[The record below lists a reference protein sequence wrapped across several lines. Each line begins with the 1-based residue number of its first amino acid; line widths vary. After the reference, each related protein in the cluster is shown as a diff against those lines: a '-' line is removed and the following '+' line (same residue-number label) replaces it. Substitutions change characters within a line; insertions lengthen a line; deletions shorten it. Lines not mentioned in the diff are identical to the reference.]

1 MAKTTEVKAKLKVED
16 EGSST
21 LDRIKK
27 AFLGA
32 GDAADDA
39 GGKAS
44 SFAEQIAAVAIGEKI
59 SELTTKVWELGKS
72 FGEAAI
78 EGQKGDKALAGLIAT
93 AQGSEW
99 AGALNAARELGDVLD
114 EIGLKANQNKDD
126 VGAAFE
132 TMVAIAGATEEGI
145 QKATKETE
153 SLATIANVLGKNTSD
168 LVQEFA
174 FMGEGVVKTKGQ
186 LFQLLQG
193 TGIFGK
199 NTKEAAGYWAKLSD
213 ESRMQQLA
221 YGLEQVSAQLGK
233 SEPMIGDYLTTI
245 DNLFGM
251 AKEKLGEPIV
261 ESMKPALI
269 DLIAKLKSAMPQI
282 EKFGVMIGKEMGK
295 WVEEAVKQFEQGFKY
310 IETHSEEIKNA
321 IAEGYKTAKE
331 VVEFILEHKEEIA
344 IAFGAKT
351 ALPALQAG
359 ASAAGSLI
367 DVSAKGIGPLAGTGG
382 GLAAGAATMVAFAAA
397 VGAFALAVDQWQD
410 LMAGSKG
417 GISDEAQNY
426 SAYKEHFEKLS
437 ATPNM
442 GAMGKD
448 ELKNFDRQREAFV
461 KLAEELGENQ
471 RAAGELADRAWAAHR
486 AVRDMVGPVEQA
498 QKMFE
503 NFAKA
508 RSEGII
514 PDEQSIA
521 TADALIGQVGASF
534 TKALSTQNAGAA
546 QYIANLLGKSE
557 ALQGAFLASADL
569 TSEGFEALAS
579 MVESQSKE
587 FAELLRGRASE
598 GKTKAATP
606 AAPKIVMTGGQTFNV
621 KQDFRDQDP
630 DRVAIMFEKG
640 IGQGIERKLSAGT
653 SIFGTN

>member
-132 TMVAIAGATEEGI
+132 TMVAIAGATQEGI

-168 LVQEFA
+168 LAQEFA

-367 DVSAKGIGPLAGTGG
+367 DVSAKGIGPLVGTGV
-382 GLAAGAATMVAFAAA
+382 GLASGAATMVAFAAA
-397 VGAFALAVDQWQD
+397 VGAFALAVDQWGD
-410 LMAGSKG
+410 LMAQSRG
-417 GISDEAQNY
+417 GISDAAQTQTARKDY
-426 SAYKEHFEKLS
+426 FQRFGQETMGEMSQADISQFEKVR
-437 ATPNM
+437 A
-442 GAMGKD
+442 AY
-448 ELKNFDRQREAFV
+448 V
-461 KLAEELGENQ
+461 KTAEEMGENA

-521 TADALIGQVGASF
+521 TADALIGQVGTSF
-534 TKALSTQNAGAA
+534 TKALNTQNAGAA

-557 ALQGAFLASADL
+557 ALQGAFLASANL

-640 IGQGIERKLSAGT
+640 IGQSIERKLSAGT

>member
-39 GGKAS
+39 GEKAS
-44 SFAEQIAAVAIGEKI
+44 SFGEQIAAVAIGEKI
-59 SELTTKVWELGKS
+59 SDLSTKVWELGKS

-99 AGALNAARELGDVLD
+99 ASALSAAQDLGDVLD

-126 VGAAFE
+126 VGSAFE
-132 TMVAIAGATEEGI
+132 TMVAIAGATEAGI
-145 QKATKETE
+145 KRATTETE
-153 SLATIANVLGKNTSD
+153 HLATIASVLGKNTSD
-168 LVQEFA
+168 LAQEFA

-199 NTKEAAGYWAKLSD
+199 NTKEAAGYWAKLTE

-221 YGLEQVSAQLGK
+221 YGLAQVSSQLGK

-251 AKEKLGEPIV
+251 AKEKLGEPIINELRPV
-261 ESMKPALI
+261 LI
-269 DLIAKLKSAMPQI
+269 DLIGNMKSAMPKI
-282 EKFGVMIGKEMGK
+282 EKFGQLLGKEMAD
-295 WVEEAVKQFEQGFKY
+295 WVEKATEQFEQGFEY
-310 IETHSEEIKNA
+310 IETHAEEIKNA

-367 DVSAKGIGPLAGTGG
+367 DASAKGIGPLAGTGG

-397 VGAFALAVDQWQD
+397 VGAFALAVDQWGE
-410 LMAGSKG
+410 LMASTDG
-417 GISDEAQNY
+417 GKSEARMNY
-426 SAYKEHFEKLS
+426 EAMQRRFQDDTLN
-437 ATPNM
+437 PGM
-442 GAMGKD
+442 GATGAQDIKRFED
-448 ELKNFDRQREAFV
+448 QRAAFV
-461 KLAEELGENQ
+461 KLAEEMGENQ

-534 TKALSTQNAGAA
+534 TKALNTQNAGAA

-598 GKTKAATP
+598 GKSKAATP
-606 AAPKIVMTGGQTFNV
+606 AAPKVVMTGGQTFNV

-640 IGQGIERKLSAGT
+640 IGQSIERKLSAGT

>member
-99 AGALNAARELGDVLD
+99 AGALNAAQELGDVLD

-126 VGAAFE
+126 VGTAFE
-132 TMVAIAGATEEGI
+132 TMVAIAGATQEGI

-168 LVQEFA
+168 LAQEFA

-410 LMAGSKG
+410 LMAQSKG
-417 GISDEAQNY
+417 GISDEAQNF

-437 ATPNM
+437 ATPNT

-448 ELKNFDRQREAFV
+448 ELSNFARQREAFV

-471 RAAGELADRAWAAHR
+471 RAAGELADRAFAAHR

-521 TADALIGQVGASF
+521 TADALIGQVGTSF
-534 TKALSTQNAGAA
+534 TKALNTQNAGAA

-557 ALQGAFLASADL
+557 ALQGAFLASANL

-598 GKTKAATP
+598 GKTRAATP

-640 IGQGIERKLSAGT
+640 IGQSIERKLSAGT

>member
-39 GGKAS
+39 GDKAS

-59 SELTTKVWELGKS
+59 SELSTKVWELGKS

-78 EGQKGDKALAGLIAT
+78 EGQKGDKALAGFIAT

-99 AGALNAARELGDVLD
+99 ASALDAAQELGDVLD
-114 EIGLKANQNKDD
+114 EIGLAANQNKDD

-145 QKATKETE
+145 QKATDETE
-153 SLATIANVLGKNTSD
+153 RLAIIANVLGKNTSD
-168 LVQEFA
+168 LAQEFT

-199 NTKEAAGYWAKLSD
+199 NTKEAAGYWAKLTE

-251 AKEKLGEPIV
+251 AKEKLGEPII
-261 ESMKPALI
+261 ESLKPALT

-295 WVEEAVKQFEQGFKY
+295 WVEEAVRQFEQGFKY

-331 VVEFILEHKEEIA
+331 VVMFILEHKEEIA

-410 LMAGSKG
+410 LMAQSKG
-417 GISDEAQNY
+417 GISDEAQNF

-448 ELKNFDRQREAFV
+448 ELSNFARQREAFV

-471 RAAGELADRAWAAHR
+471 RAAGELADRAFAAHR

-640 IGQGIERKLSAGT
+640 IGQSIERKLSAGT

>member
-39 GGKAS
+39 GDKAS

-59 SELTTKVWELGKS
+59 SELSTKVWELGKS

-186 LFQLLQG
+186 LFQLLRG

-321 IAEGYKTAKE
+321 IAEGYKTAKK

-359 ASAAGSLI
+359 ASVAGSLI
-367 DVSAKGIGPLAGTGG
+367 DVSAKGIGFLAGG
-382 GLAAGAATMVAFAAA
+382 GLAGAAPLIVFAAA

-410 LMAGSKG
+410 LSGRRDK
-417 GISDEAQNY
+417 AQNY

>member
-1 MAKTTEVKAKLKVED
+1 M
-16 EGSST
+16 
-21 LDRIKK
+21 
-27 AFLGA
+27 
-32 GDAADDA
+32 
-39 GGKAS
+39 
-44 SFAEQIAAVAIGEKI
+44 
-59 SELTTKVWELGKS
+59 
-72 FGEAAI
+72 
-78 EGQKGDKALAGLIAT
+78 
-93 AQGSEW
+93 
-99 AGALNAARELGDVLD
+99 LD

-168 LVQEFA
+168 LAQEFA

-410 LMAGSKG
+410 LMAGSRG
-417 GISDEAQNY
+417 GISDAAQTQTARKDY
-426 SAYKEHFEKLS
+426 FQRFGQETMGEMSQADISQFEKVR
-437 ATPNM
+437 A
-442 GAMGKD
+442 AY
-448 ELKNFDRQREAFV
+448 V
-461 KLAEELGENQ
+461 KTAEEMGENA

-498 QKMFE
+498 QKMFDQ
-503 NFAKA
+503 FAKA
-508 RSEGII
+508 RSEGVI

-534 TKALSTQNAGAA
+534 TKALNTQNAGAA

-640 IGQGIERKLSAGT
+640 IGQSIERKLSAGT